1 MKIAVLAVQG
11 AFIEHEKML
20 SGLGVECFEIRQKKD
35 LEQEFD
41 GLILPG
47 GESTVM
53 GKLLKELDLFD
64 SLLSKIQEGLP
75 VLGTCAG
82 LILLAEKL
90 SNDNNVYFGTLP
102 VSVRRN
108 AYGRQLGS
116 FYTEEE
122 VKGVGKIP
130 MAFIRAP
137 FVESAGP
144 DTEIIAEVDG
154 NIVGVKY
161 GNQIGIS
168 FHPEVTDCTKVHEY
182 FLQICKEHKQSIGA

>member
-1 MKIAVLAVQG
+1 M
-11 AFIEHEKML
+11 
-20 SGLGVECFEIRQKKD
+20 
-35 LEQEFD
+35 FD
-41 GLILPG
+41 PI
-47 GESTVM
+47 
-53 GKLLKELDLFD
+53 
-64 SLLSKIQEGLP
+64 LSKIQEGLP

-102 VSVRRN
+102 VTVRRN

-144 DTEIIAEVDG
+144 DAEIIAEVDG

-161 GNQIGIS
+161 ENQIGIS
-168 FHPEVTDCTKVHEY
+168 FHPEVTDCTKAHEY

>member
-1 MKIAVLAVQG
+1 M
-11 AFIEHEKML
+11 
-20 SGLGVECFEIRQKKD
+20 
-35 LEQEFD
+35 FD
-41 GLILPG
+41 PI
-47 GESTVM
+47 
-53 GKLLKELDLFD
+53 
-64 SLLSKIQEGLP
+64 LSKIQEGLP

-90 SNDNNVYFGTLP
+90 SNGNNVYFGTLP
-102 VSVRRN
+102 VTVRRN

-144 DTEIIAEVDG
+144 DAEIIAEVDG